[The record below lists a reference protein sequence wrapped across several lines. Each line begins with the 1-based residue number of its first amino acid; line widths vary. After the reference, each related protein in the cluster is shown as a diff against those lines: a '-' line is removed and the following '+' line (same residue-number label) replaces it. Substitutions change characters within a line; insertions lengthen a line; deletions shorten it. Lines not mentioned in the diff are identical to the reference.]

1 VPIIRTVVLDHTVQE
16 ALDSAGEQWDGT
28 HIAWLAIEW
37 TLAHDPEAGRLI
49 TNKANVRELIY
60 DGARSIRHPD
70 IYVVYEVM
78 AHQII
83 IKLAIFVEAQA
94 SYVGHA

>member
-1 VPIIRTVVLDHTVQE
+1 VPIIRTVVLDYTVQE
-16 ALDSAGEQWDGT
+16 ALDSASEQWDGT
-28 HIAWLAIEW
+28 QIAWLAIEW
-37 TLAHDPEAGRLI
+37 TLAHDPDVGRLI

-78 AHQII
+78 ADQII

-94 SYVGHA
+94 SYVGRA